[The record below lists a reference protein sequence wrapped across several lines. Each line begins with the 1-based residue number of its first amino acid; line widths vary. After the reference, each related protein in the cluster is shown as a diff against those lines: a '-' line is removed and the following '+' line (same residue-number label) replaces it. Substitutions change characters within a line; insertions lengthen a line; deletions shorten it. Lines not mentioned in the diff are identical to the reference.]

1 MQPCGPS
8 HKKEDSP
15 LPPSITYVIIK
26 GGLVFKKLPSV
37 TVETPRLG
45 STSAVLS
52 ETTQQLIP
60 RSFLVVNDATC
71 H

>member
-1 MQPCGPS
+1 M
-8 HKKEDSP
+8 
-15 LPPSITYVIIK
+15 V
-26 GGLVFKKLPSV
+26 LVFKKLPSV